1 MDFIGLIFH
10 LIYGG
15 VLEEMRGKGG
25 EWAKGVGGIEHID
38 GSRVLDGLWG
48 LLGTIL
54 GQKYT
59 SNMY

>member
-1 MDFIGLIFH
+1 MVEF
-10 LIYGG
+10 GG
-15 VLEEMRGKGG
+15 NEGKGG
-25 EWAKGVGGIEHID
+25 KWPKGVGGIEHID